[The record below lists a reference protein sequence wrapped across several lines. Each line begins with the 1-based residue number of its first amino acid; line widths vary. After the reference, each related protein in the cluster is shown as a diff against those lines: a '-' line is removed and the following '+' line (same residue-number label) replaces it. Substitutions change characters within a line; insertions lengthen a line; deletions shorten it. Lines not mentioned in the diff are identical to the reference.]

1 MKGVNQ
7 SMININKVT
16 AVFFSPTHGSE
27 RYAKA
32 IAKEIS
38 AEFEVLDLTRPD
50 ARRRRYEFKS
60 DELVIFGAPV
70 YAGRLPSVEG
80 GIFDNVFGN
89 DTPAV
94 FTVSYGNRAYE
105 DALLEEKNICEA
117 NGFKGIAAGAWI
129 APHTYSDKIAAG
141 RPDSD
146 DLKKVSEF
154 AGKIKEIVLNKNL
167 SEIGLEVPG
176 DYPYREAKQAPFNPR
191 GNKKCISCGKCAE
204 VCPVSA
210 IDPKTPTLTDAEK
223 CIACMACAKNC
234 PVGARGAF
242 APVYKTASL
251 ALESALLKTRKEPE
265 LFYCR

>member
-1 MKGVNQ
+1 
-7 SMININKVT
+7 MININKVT

-117 NGFKGIAAGAWI
+117 NGFKGIAAAAWI
-129 APHTYSDKIAAG
+129 APHTYSDKIAAD

-154 AGKIKEIVLNKNL
+154 AGKIKEVILNKNL

-204 VCPVSA
+204 VCPISA
-210 IDPKTPTLTDAEK
+210 IDPKTPTRTDAEK
-223 CIACMACAKNC
+223 CIACMACVKNC
-234 PVGARGAF
+234 PVGARGVF

>member
-1 MKGVNQ
+1 
-7 SMININKVT
+7 MININKVT

-27 RYAKA
+27 KYAKA

-38 AEFEVLDLTRPD
+38 AEFEVLDLTNPN
-50 ARRRRYEFKS
+50 ARRRRYGFEC
-60 DELVIFGAPV
+60 
-70 YAGRLPSVEG
+70 
-80 GIFDNVFGN
+80 DNVFGN

-154 AGKIKEIVLNKNL
+154 ADKIKEIISNKNL
-167 SEIGLEVPG
+167 SEISLEVPG
-176 DYPYREAKQAPFNPR
+176 NYPYKKAKPTPLYPR
-191 GNKKCISCGKCAE
+191 GNKNAQTAGNVRRSVRRRRSIPRLRKKPIQKNAS
-204 VCPVSA
+204 PVWRAS
-210 IDPKTPTLTDAEK
+210 KTVRSERE
-223 CIACMACAKNC
+223 
-234 PVGARGAF
+234 G
-242 APVYKTASL
+242 Y
-251 ALESALLKTRKEPE
+251 
-265 LFYCR
+265 

>member
-1 MKGVNQ
+1 
-7 SMININKVT
+7 MININKVT

-27 RYAKA
+27 KYDKA
-32 IAKEIS
+32 LAKEIS
-38 AEFEVLDLTRPD
+38 AEFEVLDLTNPN
-50 ARRRRYEFKS
+50 ARRRRYGFEC

-70 YAGRLPSVEG
+70 YAGRLPSVDG

-146 DLKKVSEF
+146 DLKKISEF
-154 AGKIKEIVLNKNL
+154 ADKIKEIISNKNL
-167 SEIGLEVPG
+167 SEISLEVPG
-176 DYPYREAKQAPFNPR
+176 DYPYKKAKPTPLYPR
-191 GNKKCISCGKCAE
+191 GNKKCTNCGKCAE
-204 VCPVSA
+204 VCPASA
-210 IDPKTPTLTDAEK
+210 IDPKTPEKTDSKK
-223 CIACMACAKNC
+223 CIACMACVKNC
-234 PVGARGAF
+234 PVGARGVLT
-242 APVYKTASL
+242 PVYKSVSL

-265 LFYCR
+265 LFYC

>member
-1 MKGVNQ
+1 
-7 SMININKVT
+7 MININKVT

-27 RYAKA
+27 KYAKA

-38 AEFEVLDLTRPD
+38 AEFEVLDLTNPN
-50 ARRRRYEFKS
+50 ARRRRYGFEC

-70 YAGRLPSVEG
+70 YAGRLPSVDG

-154 AGKIKEIVLNKNL
+154 ADKIKEIISNKNL
-167 SEIGLEVPG
+167 SEISLEVPG
-176 DYPYREAKQAPFNPR
+176 NYPYKKAKPTPLYPR
-191 GNKKCISCGKCAE
+191 GNKNAQTAGNVRRSVRRRRSIPRLRKKPIQKNAS
-204 VCPVSA
+204 PVWRAS
-210 IDPKTPTLTDAEK
+210 KTVRSERE
-223 CIACMACAKNC
+223 
-234 PVGARGAF
+234 G
-242 APVYKTASL
+242 Y
-251 ALESALLKTRKEPE
+251 
-265 LFYCR
+265 